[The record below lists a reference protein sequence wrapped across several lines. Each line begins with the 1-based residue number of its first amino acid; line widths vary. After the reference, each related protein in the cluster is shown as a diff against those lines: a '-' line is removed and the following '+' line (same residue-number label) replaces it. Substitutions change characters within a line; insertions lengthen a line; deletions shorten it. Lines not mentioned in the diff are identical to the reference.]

1 MSLEILNLSWNFV
14 MWVLISFV
22 IGMASVIFYINL
34 KAFHK
39 KSGYQTDNSV
49 VEAVV
54 SEYTSKL
61 EEFGR
66 IIGELK
72 VKIDTV
78 ELRLLQRPAL
88 QTSDDASDMMLG
100 TSQDVRTISRSKS
113 QLQEHQ
119 SPLFDVMVPT
129 KSQLQEHQST
139 TITPTIVAT
148 TENSHNMHHST
159 SDYILKLLV
168 EKSRTSREIQNAIG
182 RTREHTSRLMRKLY
196 ESNLVSRDNSHKPFK
211 YNITDEGR
219 RELILHNKTGEAAAS
234 DIDVLSG
241 SRDYQLK
248 ATIHQ

>member
-1 MSLEILNLSWNFV
+1 MSLEILDLSWNFV
-14 MWVLISFV
+14 MWVLMSFAV
-22 IGMASVIFYINL
+22 GITSVIFYIKL
-34 KAFHK
+34 KAFLK
-39 KSGYQTDNSV
+39 KSSYQTDNSV

-61 EEFGR
+61 AEFGR

-78 ELRLLQRPAL
+78 ELRLLQSSTS
-88 QTSDDASDMMLG
+88 QTSDASVT
-100 TSQDVRTISRSKS
+100 TSHDVRTISQSKS

-119 SPLFDVMVPT
+119 SPMSDVMIST

-139 TITPTIVAT
+139 TITPPTVAT
-148 TENSHNMHHST
+148 IENTPTMHYST
-159 SDYILKLLV
+159 WGYILKLLV

-219 RELILHNKTGEAAAS
+219 RELIFHNKTGES
-234 DIDVLSG
+234 GIDTLPG

-248 ATIHQ
+248 ATVR

>member
-1 MSLEILNLSWNFV
+1 MPLEILNLSWNLV

-39 KSGYQTDNSV
+39 KSSYQTDNSV

-78 ELRLLQRPAL
+78 ELRLLQRPTL
-88 QTSDDASDMMLG
+88 QTSDDASDMMLS
-100 TSQDVRTISRSKS
+100 TSQDVRTISQSKS
-113 QLQEHQ
+113 QLQGLQ
-119 SPLFDVMVPT
+119 SPISDVMVPT
-129 KSQLQEHQST
+129 KSQLQGLQST
-139 TITPTIVAT
+139 TITPPTVAT
-148 TENSHNMHHST
+148 TKNSPNMHYST

-182 RTREHTSRLMRKLY
+182 KTREHTSRLMRKLY

-219 RELILHNKTGEAAAS
+219 RELIFHNKTGEAAAS
-234 DIDVLSG
+234 DIDALSA

-248 ATIHQ
+248 ATVH